1 MLSLKR
7 RQVTIETLLR
17 IQRKN
22 MNLTQA
28 QVAKKLNISERAYQN
43 YETGRRTPKLYTA
56 LLIAKVLN
64 SPVEELFPLPVS
76 ANAGEDN
83 KN

>member
-1 MLSLKR
+1 M
-7 RQVTIETLLR
+7 TIQTLLK

-28 QVAKKLNISERAYQN
+28 QVARKLNISERAYQN

-64 SPVEELFPLPVS
+64 STVEKLFPLPAPPS
-76 ANAGEDN
+76 TGEDKPN
-83 KN
+83 SKQA

>member
-1 MLSLKR
+1 
-7 RQVTIETLLR
+7 VTIETLLKT
-17 IQRKN
+17 QRKN

-64 SPVEELFPLPVS
+64 STVEELFSLPAS
-76 ANAGEDN
+76 PNAGEDKPDDSQEN
-83 KN
+83 K

>member
-1 MLSLKR
+1 M
-7 RQVTIETLLR
+7 TIETLLKT
-17 IQRKN
+17 QRKN

-43 YETGRRTPKLYTA
+43 YETGRRIPKLYTA

-64 SPVEELFPLPVS
+64 STVEELFPLPAS
-76 ANAGEDN
+76 ANAGEDKPDDSQEN
-83 KN
+83 K